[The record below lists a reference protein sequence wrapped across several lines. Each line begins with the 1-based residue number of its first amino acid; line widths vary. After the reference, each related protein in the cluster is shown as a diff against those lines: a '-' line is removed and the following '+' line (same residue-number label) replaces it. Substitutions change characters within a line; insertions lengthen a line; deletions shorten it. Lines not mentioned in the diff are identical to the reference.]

1 MAAQQAIACPK
12 QPDGNTA
19 GLDFMQRFME
29 QAKQNGM
36 IADLNHLIEKHNVKG
51 QLEVAAFG
59 V

>member
-1 MAAQQAIACPK
+1 MAVQQAIACPK
-12 QPDGNTA
+12 QPDGNTP
-19 GLDFMQRFME
+19 GLDFLQRFME

-36 IADLNHLIEKHNVKG
+36 IADLIEKHNVKG

>member
-1 MAAQQAIACPK
+1 MAVHWQQAIACPK

-19 GLDFMQRFME
+19 GLDFVQRFME

-36 IADLNHLIEKHNVKG
+36 IADLIEKHNVKG